1 MSNKRLVYLLMV
13 LIVCGSVA
21 GGIAHGQST
30 GNVTFRGTVLID
42 DNPAP
47 GITIT
52 GKNSAGISGL
62 IPSVESREDGS
73 YVYGWIS
80 FSGVVS
86 AGDTFTFTLTDSEGN
101 SQETA
106 PYTLTAADTA
116 VPFTVDLDLVP
127 VSAGITVQSAASA
140 IPADGTSTST
150 ITAMVRDDNG
160 DPAAGDTV
168 TISADAGKGTVGATT
183 DNGDG
188 TYTATYTAPSLALAA
203 DDTVQISAASAQLG
217 ETAMTSITLT
227 PVPTTVT
234 VTVEPSIFSAD
245 APGDGTVTI
254 SVDRAGSVADETVV
268 ISPPTVGTV
277 SAVTNNG
284 DGTYSATYTSGGI
297 AGPVTLT
304 ATATQANE
312 SGSAIITIN
321 TGAPAAVTVSAV
333 PTGVSSGG
341 SSIITAMVSDSSGN
355 GVGGQS
361 LTAETSSGGTVT
373 AFTESA
379 TRFGSYSATY
389 TAPVVTAEGTDTITV
404 TVGTAS
410 GEATLQLTPVPPV
423 EVSILNVEGTIFM
436 ADGETPAAGVEVEIA
451 VGSNTAMDTT
461 DADGYFVTFLD
472 LLAPVARGG
481 DPVSIVVTDA
491 NDGTHG
497 PYTSVLSNDELGEGG
512 TATVKRDVTTDIPVP
527 PRSVNVLVL
536 NGAVYTIDG
545 ETPAEGVSV
554 VVTVGSTAL
563 PMTTTDANGF
573 FERTHVG
580 LDTPAASTG
589 DLVSIVVT
597 DSTGQTHQ
605 EDFNLTSAQLG
616 TTGSATVTQDVI
628 TAIPV
633 PPETANILVVNGVVY
648 TIDGETP
655 AEGANVTVTVGSNTL
670 PMTTTDA
677 NGFFERTAVGLDTP
691 AASTGDVVSI
701 VVTDYAGVER
711 GAEALTLTNADLGTT
726 GSATVT
732 QDMMTDIVLPPM
744 SVDIL
749 VVEGVVYRDDM
760 MTPVDSGFDVTV
772 MVGADESQAT
782 STEADGSFS
791 VTFLEIPPMTVAT
804 TGDQVSIT
812 VTDSTG
818 KQRGP
823 GDQFTPDPYK
833 TCRSDDH
840 KKSIHRYWSDFK
852 TAQRRRYSLPQRW
865 RWRSGAGSEP
875 SERYRTDGR
884 CYQYR
889 PRSGTARPR

>member
-1 MSNKRLVYLLMV
+1 MGTFRRIDMSNKWLVYLLMV

-30 GNVTFRGTVLID
+30 GNVTFKGTVLID
-42 DNPAP
+42 GNPAP

-52 GKNSAGISGL
+52 GTNSAGISGL
-62 IPSVESREDGS
+62 ISSVDSREDGS

-80 FSGVVS
+80 FSGTVS
-86 AGDTFTFTLTDSEGN
+86 AGNTFTFTLTDSEGN
-101 SQETA
+101 SHETA

-127 VSAGITVQSAASA
+127 VSAGISVQSALSA
-140 IPADGTSTST
+140 LPADGTSTST
-150 ITAMVRDDNG
+150 ITAMVRDDSGN
-160 DPAAGDTV
+160 PAAGDTV

-234 VTVEPSIFSAD
+234 VTVEPSIFNAD
-245 APGDGTVTI
+245 TPGTGAITI
-254 SVDRAGSVADETVV
+254 SVDRAGPVADETVT

-297 AGPVTLT
+297 AGRVTLT

-373 AFTESA
+373 AFTEST
-379 TRFGSYSATY
+379 TRLGSYSATY
-389 TAPVVTAEGTDTITV
+389 TAPVVDAEGTDTITV
-404 TVGTAS
+404 TVGTIS

-423 EVSILNVEGTIFM
+423 EVNILNVEGTVFM
-436 ADGETPAAGVEVEIA
+436 ADGETPAAGVEVEVT
-451 VGSNTAMDTT
+451 VGSNTPQMGTT

-491 NDGTHG
+491 NGGTHG

-527 PRSVNVLVL
+527 PRSVNVLVI
-536 NGAVYTIDG
+536 NGVVYTIDG

-563 PMTTTDANGF
+563 PATTTGENGF

-580 LDTPAASTG
+580 LDTPAAST
-589 DLVSIVVT
+589 
-597 DSTGQTHQ
+597 
-605 EDFNLTSAQLG
+605 
-616 TTGSATVTQDVI
+616 
-628 TAIPV
+628 
-633 PPETANILVVNGVVY
+633 
-648 TIDGETP
+648 
-655 AEGANVTVTVGSNTL
+655 
-670 PMTTTDA
+670 
-677 NGFFERTAVGLDTP
+677 
-691 AASTGDVVSI
+691 
-701 VVTDYAGVER
+701 
-711 GAEALTLTNADLGTT
+711 
-726 GSATVT
+726 
-732 QDMMTDIVLPPM
+732 
-744 SVDIL
+744 
-749 VVEGVVYRDDM
+749 
-760 MTPVDSGFDVTV
+760 
-772 MVGADESQAT
+772 
-782 STEADGSFS
+782 
-791 VTFLEIPPMTVAT
+791 
-804 TGDQVSIT
+804 
-812 VTDSTG
+812 
-818 KQRGP
+818 
-823 GDQFTPDPYK
+823 
-833 TCRSDDH
+833 
-840 KKSIHRYWSDFK
+840 
-852 TAQRRRYSLPQRW
+852 
-865 RWRSGAGSEP
+865 
-875 SERYRTDGR
+875 
-884 CYQYR
+884 
-889 PRSGTARPR
+889 